1 MNIESGRDLERA
13 VVRAGEALGLEAE
26 TQVALGQRIWGRDRR
41 IDVVLTRRDTG
52 VMLGVECKFQRVS
65 GSTEEKIL
73 ATISDIGAWPI
84 RGLVVVHGDG
94 FSPDFKAFVR
104 SSGKAIEFAE
114 LDTWLRFYFGLPLER
129 VVETEMALDGGD

>member
-1 MNIESGRDLERA
+1 MQIESGRDLERA
-13 VVRAGEALGLEAE
+13 VVRVGEALGLEAE
-26 TQVALGQRIWGRDRR
+26 TQVPLGQRIWGRNRR
-41 IDVVLTRRDTG
+41 IDVVLTRPDTG
-52 VMLGVECKFQRVS
+52 VMLGVECKFQQVS

-73 ATISDIGAWPI
+73 ATIADIDAWPI

-114 LDTWLRFYFGLPLER
+114 LDTWMRFYFGLPRER
-129 VVETEMALDGGD
+129 VVEAELALNGGD